1 MHKGDK
7 KSISVN
13 LLCQGNK
20 DKQHKHD
27 SDVLKYDGFRG
38 IKFTN
43 LTGNNSCYMN
53 AAVNCLFNCET
64 IMSLIN

>member
-13 LLCQGNK
+13 HLCQDK

-43 LTGNNSCYMN
+43 LTVNNSC
-53 AAVNCLFNCET
+53 
-64 IMSLIN
+64 